1 MDDLRAVSVL
11 LGMTQRPIEV
21 IAIYALMPG
30 NAYLVQYTV
39 QGGREA
45 RKLVAS
51 ASPGMG
57 GFA

>member
-1 MDDLRAVSVL
+1 MISAVSVS

-21 IAIYALMPG
+21 IAISALMPG
-30 NAYLVQYTV
+30 NAYLVRYTF
-39 QGGREA
+39 QGGRKA